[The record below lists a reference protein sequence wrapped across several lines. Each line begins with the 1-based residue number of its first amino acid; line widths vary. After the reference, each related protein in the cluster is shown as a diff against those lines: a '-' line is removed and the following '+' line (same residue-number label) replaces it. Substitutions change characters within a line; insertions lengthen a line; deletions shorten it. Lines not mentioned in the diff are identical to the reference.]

1 MPARPLVLAH
11 RGASRRA
18 RENTIEAFCVARELG
33 ADGVELDAR
42 VTADGV
48 VVVHHD
54 AEIAGFGVIAAA
66 TFDVL
71 RAAQPEVPTLTE
83 ALDAL
88 AGMLVNIELKCL
100 PWEPDAD
107 PAHEL
112 ARRVVDLVRTR
123 DVDVVLSS
131 FDLGAVDECRRVA
144 SDISTGWLTHN
155 QDVLT
160 AAPLAADHGHPWL
173 HPDRAAVLAA
183 PVAAIDACHAR
194 GLRVDVWTVDNPSEA
209 RELARAGVDA
219 LITNVPDTMLPALQ
233 D

>member
-18 RENTIEAFCVARELG
+18 TDNTIEAFCMARELG

-42 VTADGV
+42 RTADGV

-54 AEIAGFGVIAAA
+54 AEIAGFGLIAAA
-66 TFDVL
+66 TCEAL
-71 RAAQPEVPTLTE
+71 RAAQPHVPMLTE

-88 AGMLVNIELKCL
+88 TGMLVNIELKCL

-112 ARRVVDLVRTR
+112 AHRVVDLVQTR
-123 DVDVVLSS
+123 DGDVVLSS
-131 FDLGAVDECRRVA
+131 FDLGAVDECRSVA
-144 SDISTGWLTHN
+144 PEMPTGWLTHS

-160 AAPLAADHGHPWL
+160 AAPIAADHGHPWL
-173 HPDRAAVLAA
+173 HPDRASVLTA
-183 PVAAIDACHAR
+183 PGAAIDACHSR
-194 GLRVDVWTVDNPSEA
+194 GLRIDVWTVDDPSEA

-219 LITNVPDTMLPALQ
+219 LITNVPDATLAALQ
-233 D
+233 G